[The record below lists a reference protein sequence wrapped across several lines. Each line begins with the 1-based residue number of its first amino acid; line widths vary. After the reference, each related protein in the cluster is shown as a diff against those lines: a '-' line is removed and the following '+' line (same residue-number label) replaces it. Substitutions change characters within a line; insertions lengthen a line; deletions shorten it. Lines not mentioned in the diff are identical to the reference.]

1 MEVKKE
7 SPIDNVSTTIDKRLG
22 KDSNVPVADEVV
34 HGVEAVT
41 EEGEPGEDALL
52 AHQDLVMLA

>member
-1 MEVKKE
+1 MQSEKFH
-7 SPIDNVSTTIDKRLG
+7 NRHG
-22 KDSNVPVADEVV
+22 KDSKVPVADEMV

-52 AHQDLVMLA
+52 AHQYLVMLACNNQH